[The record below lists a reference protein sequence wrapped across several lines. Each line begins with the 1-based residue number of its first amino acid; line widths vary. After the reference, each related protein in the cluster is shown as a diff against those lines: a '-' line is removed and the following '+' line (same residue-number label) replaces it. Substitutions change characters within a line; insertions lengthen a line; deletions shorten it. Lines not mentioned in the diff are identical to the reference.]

1 MTILNILIMHRKEKS
16 DTFLDSMNILLK
28 TKF

>member
-16 DTFLDSMNILLK
+16 DRFLDSMNILLK